1 MADTFPFIH
10 DLCGINENG
19 LFEKSFKEI
28 QPKELELKKENVS
41 STNASFLDIALEIK
55 SQLKF
60 LINGTLSHLKLTVCP
75 SFTAIYPLKSFFF
88 F

>member
-1 MADTFPFIH
+1 MYIIADTFSFIH
-10 DLCGINENG
+10 DLHAINENG

-55 SQLKF
+55 
-60 LINGTLSHLKLTVCP
+60 
-75 SFTAIYPLKSFFF
+75 
-88 F
+88 